1 MSVVSQIIDKSARA
15 TLNNMEPKINV
26 MGDAVEEIRSCLILF
41 GTETDVIQ
49 DKVDDCLN
57 VLEDE
62 VERIH
67 GYLNTVVDRINEVRK
82 RVETLTDK
90 DLRSHEEMDTSDD
103 QVARIKNDN
112 TQ

>member
-1 MSVVSQIIDKSARA
+1 MVRVIIGKSARA
-15 TLNNMEPKINV
+15 TLNNMKP
-26 MGDAVEEIRSCLILF
+26 MGDAVEEIRSCLILS

-57 VLEDE
+57 VLKDE

-67 GYLNTVVDRINEVRK
+67 AYLNTVVDRINEVRK
-82 RVETLTDK
+82 RV
-90 DLRSHEEMDTSDD
+90 EEMDTSDD